1 MRPADANAPAGPPK
15 RPARARTARAV
26 RLLFAAGLFALL
38 LWYSD
43 PRAVAGALAGV
54 DWRWIAAAAALVLVD
69 RSLMAWRWI
78 ALLAPIQHG
87 TRPPMGT
94 LLRIFFIT
102 TFIGTFI
109 PSIGGDAIRAWR
121 LSRAGVSSQESFASV
136 LMDRLLGVVAILLAA
151 ATGLALAPGLLGERA
166 VWAGLAVTLAGCAA
180 GVVLVFS
187 DGAGRAI
194 VRAVRRVAGDGRLQ
208 RGAERLFEALR
219 AYSGHQGLLAG
230 VLAASLAVQVIR
242 ILQAWLLGLA
252 LGISVGP
259 AAYFAF
265 IPVILLVL
273 LLPLPG
279 NGVGSSQ
286 FAFVWTFGRVGV
298 STPHAFALSV
308 LFIGLGI
315 VGNIPGAFLY
325 AFGRA
330 DRPGPARA

>member
-1 MRPADANAPAGPPK
+1 MIPA
-15 RPARARTARAV
+15 ARAG

-43 PRAVAGALAGV
+43 PRRVAAALAGV
-54 DWRWIAAAAALVLVD
+54 DWRWVAAAAALVLVD
-69 RSLMAWRWI
+69 RTLMAWRWI

-87 TRPPMGT
+87 TRPSTGT

-109 PSIGGDAIRAWR
+109 PSVGGDAIRAWR
-121 LSRAGVSSQESFASV
+121 LARAGVSSQESFASV

-151 ATGLALAPGLLGERA
+151 AVGLAVAPDLLGERA
-166 VWAGLAVTLAGCAA
+166 VWLGLVVTLAGCAA
-180 GVVLVFS
+180 AMALVFS
-187 DGAGRAI
+187 ERAGRAI
-194 VRAVRRVAGDGRLQ
+194 MRAVRRVAGDGRIQ
-208 RGAERLFEALR
+208 RGAERLFESLR
-219 AYSGHQGLLAG
+219 AYSGHRGLLAV
-230 VLAASLAVQVIR
+230 VLTASIAVQVIR
-242 ILQAWLLGLA
+242 ILQAWLLGLS
-252 LGISVGP
+252 LGIAAGP

-265 IPVILLVL
+265 IPIILLVL

-279 NGVGSSQ
+279 NGIGSSQ
-286 FAFVWTFGRVGV
+286 AAFLWTFGRVGV
-298 STPHAFALSV
+298 SSPQAFALSV

-315 VGNIPGAFLY
+315 VGNVPGAFLY